1 MRTSRVRRIRTSQPK
16 GNGRRSGRPYAA
28 ARVTAETAWLA
39 VAIPAWN
46 MRSLEVRGN
55 VAPPRALG
63 GAFAIHAPFEAD
75 EITGGS

>member
-55 VAPPRALG
+55 VAPPALP
-63 GAFAIHAPFEAD
+63 AARLPFMHR
-75 EITGGS
+75 SRQMR